1 MVRVAING
9 LGRIGRCIIRA
20 AIELNKAD
28 IQIVAANGTAKP
40 EDYVSL
46 IKYDSVHGTY
56 QGDIT
61 CEGDYLHIGKH
72 KIQILSQSNPEL
84 IPWDKLDVD
93 IVLECTGKFTNK
105 SDAAKHIKAGA
116 KKVIVSAPCQDA
128 DATIVYGVNNHVLN
142 KNCDVIS
149 IGSCTTNALAPIVKV
164 LNDNV
169 GIECG
174 YMTTIHSYTNDQN
187 LLDNRHKDPR
197 RARAC
202 ALSMIPTSTGAAK
215 AIGLVM
221 PELAG
226 RLSGSAIRVPTPN
239 VSLVDLTFNA
249 SRNTTKAEINQ
260 FISEAAAKKFKNVIG
275 IAETT
280 MVSIDFNHNPH
291 SSIFDPYETQVV
303 CDKMVRVVSWY
314 DNEWGFAARMLDI
327 AKLFKS
333 LI

>member
-1 MVRVAING
+1 MVRIAING

-20 AIELNKAD
+20 AIELNKSD
-28 IQIVAANGTAKP
+28 IQIVAANGTAKA
-40 EDYVSL
+40 EDYISL

-61 CEGDYLHIGKH
+61 LDGDHINIGNH
-72 KIQILSQSNPEL
+72 KIKILSEPNPEL
-84 IPWDKLDVD
+84 IPWDKLGVD

-105 SDAAKHIKAGA
+105 IDALKHIKAGA

-128 DATIVYGVNNHVLN
+128 DATIVYGVNNHALDEKCN
-142 KNCDVIS
+142 VIS

-202 ALSMIPTSTGAAK
+202 GLSMIPTSTGAAK

-226 RLSGSAIRVPTPN
+226 KLSGSAIRVPTPN

-249 SRNTTKAEINQ
+249 SRNTTKTEINQ
-260 FISEAAAKKFKNVIG
+260 FIVEAAKKEFKNIIG
-275 IAETT
+275 VAETT

-291 SSIFDPYETQVV
+291 SSIFDPYETQIV

-314 DNEWGFAARMLDI
+314 DNEWGFAVRMLDV
-327 AKLFKS
+327 AKLFKN
-333 LI
+333 LV

>member
-1 MVRVAING
+1 
-9 LGRIGRCIIRA
+9 
-20 AIELNKAD
+20 
-28 IQIVAANGTAKP
+28 
-40 EDYVSL
+40 
-46 IKYDSVHGTY
+46 
-56 QGDIT
+56 
-61 CEGDYLHIGKH
+61 
-72 KIQILSQSNPEL
+72 
-84 IPWDKLDVD
+84 
-93 IVLECTGKFTNK
+93 VLECTGKFTNK
-105 SDAAKHIKAGA
+105 IDALKHIKAGA

-128 DATIVYGVNNHVLN
+128 DATIVYGVNNHELDEKCN
-142 KNCDVIS
+142 VIS

-202 ALSMIPTSTGAAK
+202 GLSMIPTSTGAAK

-226 RLSGSAIRVPTPN
+226 KLSGSAIRVPTPN

-249 SRNTTKAEINQ
+249 SRNTTKTEINQ
-260 FISEAAAKKFKNVIG
+260 FIVEAANKEFKNIIG
-275 IAETT
+275 VAETT
-280 MVSIDFNHNPH
+280 MVSIDFNHNSH
-291 SSIFDPYETQVV
+291 SSIFDPYETQIV

-314 DNEWGFAARMLDI
+314 DNEWGFAVRMLDV
-327 AKLFKS
+327 AKLFKN
-333 LI
+333 LV

>member
-20 AIELNKAD
+20 AIELNKSD
-28 IQIVAANGTAKP
+28 IHIVAANGTVKP

-46 IKYDSVHGTY
+46 LKYDSVHGIY

-61 CEGDYLHIGKH
+61 CEKDFIYIGKH
-72 KIQILSQSNPEL
+72 KIQILSEPNPEL
-84 IPWDKLDVD
+84 IPWDRLNVD
-93 IVLECTGKFTNK
+93 IILECTGKFTNK
-105 SDAAKHIKAGA
+105 NDALKHIKAGA
-116 KKVIVSAPCQDA
+116 KKVIVSAPCKDA

-149 IGSCTTNALAPIVKV
+149 IGSCTTNALAPIVKI
-164 LNDNV
+164 LNENV

-215 AIGLVM
+215 AIGIVL
-221 PELAG
+221 PELDGKLA
-226 RLSGSAIRVPTPN
+226 GSAIRVPTPN

-249 SRNTTKAEINQ
+249 IRKTTKLEINQ
-260 FISEAAAKKFKNVIG
+260 FIIDAANKEFKNIVG
-275 IAETT
+275 VTETT
-280 MVSIDFNHNPH
+280 MVSIDFNHNPN

-303 CDKMVRVVSWY
+303 LDKMVRVVSWY
-314 DNEWGFAARMLDI
+314 DNEWAFAARMLDV

-333 LI
+333 LF

>member
-1 MVRVAING
+1 MVRIAING

-20 AIELNKAD
+20 AIELNKSD
-28 IQIVAANGTAKP
+28 IQIVAANGTAKA
-40 EDYVSL
+40 EDYISL

-61 CEGDYLHIGKH
+61 LDGDYINIGNH
-72 KIQILSQSNPEL
+72 KIKILSEPNPEL
-84 IPWDKLDVD
+84 IPWDKLGVDV
-93 IVLECTGKFTNK
+93 VLECTGKFTNK
-105 SDAAKHIKAGA
+105 IDALKHIKAGA

-128 DATIVYGVNNHVLN
+128 DATIVYGVNNHALDEKCN
-142 KNCDVIS
+142 VIS

-202 ALSMIPTSTGAAK
+202 GLSMIPTSTGAAK

-226 RLSGSAIRVPTPN
+226 KLSGSAIRVPTPN

-249 SRNTTKAEINQ
+249 SRNTTKTEVNQ
-260 FISEAAAKKFKNVIG
+260 FIVEAANKEFKNIIG
-275 IAETT
+275 VAETT

-291 SSIFDPYETQVV
+291 SSIFDPYETQIV

-314 DNEWGFAARMLDI
+314 DNEWGFAVRMLDVT
-327 AKLFKS
+327 KLFKN
-333 LI
+333 LV

>member
-1 MVRVAING
+1 MVRIAING

-20 AIELNKAD
+20 AIELNKSD
-28 IQIVAANGTAKP
+28 IQIVAANGTAKA
-40 EDYVSL
+40 EDYISL

-61 CEGDYLHIGKH
+61 LDGDYINIGNH
-72 KIQILSQSNPEL
+72 KIKILSEPNPEL
-84 IPWDKLDVD
+84 IPWDKLGVD
-93 IVLECTGKFTNK
+93 IVLGCTGKFTNK
-105 SDAAKHIKAGA
+105 IDALKHIKAGA

-128 DATIVYGVNNHVLN
+128 DATIVYGVNNHELDEKCN
-142 KNCDVIS
+142 VIS

-202 ALSMIPTSTGAAK
+202 GLSMIPTSTGAAK

-226 RLSGSAIRVPTPN
+226 KLSGSAIRVPTPN

-249 SRNTTKAEINQ
+249 SRNTTKTEINQ
-260 FISEAAAKKFKNVIG
+260 FIVEAANKEFKNIIG
-275 IAETT
+275 VAETT
-280 MVSIDFNHNPH
+280 MVSIDFNHNSH
-291 SSIFDPYETQVV
+291 SSIFDPYETQIV

-314 DNEWGFAARMLDI
+314 DNEWGFAVRMLDV
-327 AKLFKS
+327 AKLFKN
-333 LI
+333 LV